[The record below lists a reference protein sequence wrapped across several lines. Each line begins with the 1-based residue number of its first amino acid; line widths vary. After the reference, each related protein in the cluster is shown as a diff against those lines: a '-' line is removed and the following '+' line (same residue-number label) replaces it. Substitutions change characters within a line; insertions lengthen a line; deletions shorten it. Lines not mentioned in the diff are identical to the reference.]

1 MHSALDP
8 QAKLEQR
15 SDDEV
20 WRLKDAPPAT
30 LPLEKLLLGKLL
42 LLEKEVLWEV
52 CGKALKTLLLEL
64 PPLKM
69 RLSRELD
76 CKLQRVN
83 GSPLYP

>member
-1 MHSALDP
+1 
-8 QAKLEQR
+8 
-15 SDDEV
+15 
-20 WRLKDAPPAT
+20 LKDAPPAT